1 MPPIGVW
8 KLTQKGITE
17 IHVQDSSSLDAI
29 TRSLPTGYYSTF
41 RTYDNCTRAIGLSAH
56 LRRLPDVDAS
66 SLRRQL
72 IPSLDPF
79 RPDEAR
85 VRVVQTYKGQVYIAI
100 EPLKPLPRDVY
111 EKGVRVE
118 TTTIHRDS
126 PRQKSTAFI
135 LASDEERRHIAQEG
149 IFEALLVKNGK
160 ILEGMTSNFFYLR
173 APGIAPGLRERSHIG
188 VHTKDVSAGDSA
200 STAGLRLALSPSA
213 QRGIVYTAQRDILL
227 GVTRRTVIHLARGR
241 GVEVRYRALGL
252 SQLPAV
258 TEAFLTSSSR
268 GVVPVVQIDDVR
280 VGQGR
285 PGDITRMLMSAYEGY
300 VMKHAEKI

>member
-1 MPPIGVW
+1 VPPIGVW

-29 TRSLPTGYYSTF
+29 TRSLPAGYYSTF
-41 RTYDNCTRAIGLSAH
+41 RTYDNCTRVLGLSAH

-160 ILEGMTSNFFYLR
+160 ILEGMTSNFFYIR
-173 APGIAPGLRERSHIG
+173 PERSEERLSRRAQP
-188 VHTKDVSAGDSA
+188 KDVSAGDSA

-258 TEAFLTSSSR
+258 TEAFITSSSR